1 MYIYAFKDPF
11 PYAYA
16 LIPVLTPNLILKY
29 LLILIY
35 TYNCYLFKVKELF
48 GEKLN

>member
-1 MYIYAFKDPF
+1 MYAFKDPF

-16 LIPVLTPNLILKY
+16 VIPVLTPNLILNY
-29 LLILIY
+29 LFY
-35 TYNCYLFKVKELF
+35 SCYLFKLKKLS